1 MKTSDLEKRRD
12 LKRLLLKQQGVS
24 LCDVPGIQR
33 RANQDDYPLSY
44 AQQRLWFLDRFD
56 ASTAA
61 YHISLAMRLDG
72 PLDLVSL
79 SRAFQEITRRHEVL
93 RSSFMPFEGQVMQL
107 IAEPSREQ
115 LPVVDLSALP
125 ADTRQRA
132 RRLIVAELAQVTF
145 DLSQGP
151 LVKAMVLKLAA
162 EQHVLSL
169 SMHHI
174 VSDGWSADILMREL
188 TTLYDAYAAGKSSPL
203 PELAIQYADFAQWQ
217 REWLSG
223 ETLEKQLDYWRRQLA
238 GAPLLPQLPTD
249 RVRPA
254 VQTFRGA
261 RVHAEWSPELN
272 AQLKRLAQR
281 EGVTLFMTL
290 LAAFQL
296 LLSRWSGQDEVVVG
310 APIAGRTQL
319 ETEPL
324 IGFFVNT
331 LVLRTRV
338 SGNASVRD
346 LLRRVRQ
353 VCLGAYTHQDV
364 PFETLVEELQPERNL
379 SHSPLFQVMF
389 AQQDL
394 SLGSL
399 RLNDIEIEAI
409 ENETSTAKFDLT
421 LFVSESKQGLVG
433 TIEYNTDLF
442 DASTIRR
449 LLQHYTH
456 LLDAFATGNTEEL
469 LSSVNMLS
477 AAEQQQILHDWN
489 QTDSDVPQGR
499 ALHQWFELQAQ
510 RTPDAVALVFG
521 DREIRYAELNE
532 RASGL
537 AHGRRGLGVTNEVR
551 VGVMLERSP
560 LMLMGLLAVLKAG
573 GAYVPLDPNYPQQ
586 RVSFM
591 LADAKIQ
598 VLLTESQFA
607 ERVSDGTV
615 GVIRLDDIEAELA
628 KESTANPNVVVQTE
642 NLAYVIYT
650 SGSTGLPKGVAVTHR
665 SASAFIQWAIDFFTA
680 EILQAVLASTS
691 INFDLSVFELFAP
704 LSVGGSVIL
713 AENALQLATVAARSR
728 VELIN
733 MVPSAL
739 AELIRQRAVPSFVR
753 VINLAGEPLPR
764 KLVQEIY
771 ALGTVE
777 QVINLYGRS
786 EEHTSELQS
795 P

>member
-1 MKTSDLEKRRD
+1 MKTSDLAKRRD

-24 LCDVPGIQR
+24 LCDVPGIRR

-61 YHISLAMRLDG
+61 YNISLAMRLDG

-93 RSSFMPFEGQVMQL
+93 RSSFMPFEGQVIQL

-151 LVKAMVLKLAA
+151 LVKATVLKLAA

-203 PELAIQYADFAQWQ
+203 PELAIQYADFAQRQ
-217 REWLSG
+217 REWLSSD
-223 ETLEKQLDYWRRQLA
+223 TLDKQLEYWKRQLA

-249 RVRPA
+249 RVRPP

-261 RVHAEWSPELN
+261 RVHQKWSPELSEEL
-272 AQLKRLAQR
+272 QRLAQR

-331 LVLRTRV
+331 LVLRTSV

-346 LLRRVRQ
+346 LLRRVRE
-353 VCLGAYTHQDV
+353 VCLGAYTNQDV
-364 PFETLVEELQPERNL
+364 PFEKLVEELQPERNL

-456 LLDAFATGNTEEL
+456 LLEAFATGNTEEL

-499 ALHQWFELQAQ
+499 ALHQWFELQAR

-521 DREIRYAELNE
+521 DREITYAELNE
-532 RASGL
+532 RANRLGHRL
-537 AHGRRGLGVTNEVR
+537 RAFGVTNEVR

-615 GVIRLDDIEAELA
+615 GVICLDDIEAELA
-628 KESTANPNVVVQTE
+628 KESTANPNVVVQPE
-642 NLAYVIYT
+642 NLANVIYT
-650 SGSTGLPKGVAVTHR
+650 SGSTGIPKGVAITHR
-665 SASAFIQWAIDFFTA
+665 SASAFVAWAIDFFKSKR
-680 EILQAVLASTS
+680 LQAVLASTS
-691 INFDLSVFELFAP
+691 INFDLSVFELFVP
-704 LSVGGSVIL
+704 LSVGGCVIL
-713 AENALQLATVAARSR
+713 AENALQLPALESASE

-733 MVPSAL
+733 TVPSAI
-739 AELIRQRAVPSFVR
+739 AELVRQRAVPPSVR
-753 VINLAGEPLPR
+753 NVNLAGTER
-764 KLVQEIY
+764 C
-771 ALGTVE
+771 
-777 QVINLYGRS
+777 
-786 EEHTSELQS
+786 
-795 P
+795 